1 MGLEFHTPKTLC
13 EEWPQGCQFCD
24 LILCDGK
31 KENATIKITQRDF
44 HTCAHGC
51 EESVCL
57 WQHEKYGNCNMY
69 SEKSKQTNADRIR
82 AMTDEELAEWFH
94 RIQYDVSDYYCG
106 GHSCEPTLPTGKES
120 WLGWLKQEAS
130 NGED

>member
-13 EEWPQGCQFCD
+13 EKWPQGCQFCD

-31 KENATIKITQRDF
+31 KESATIKITQRDF

-57 WQHEKYGNCNMY
+57 RQHEKYGNCNMY
-69 SEKSKQTNADRIR
+69 SAKSKQTNADRIR
-82 AMTDEELAEWFH
+82 AMTDEELAEW
-94 RIQYDVSDYYCG
+94 I
-106 GHSCEPTLPTGKES
+106 SCNCTGDGYGNSEAE
-120 WLGWLKQEAS
+120 WLDWLKQEAT
-130 NGED
+130 